1 MGPPAAAASVRAH
14 YSADVDDFLRAD
26 PDRVLGALTRAA
38 KDVTE
43 EQKDAWLKEIDV
55 LQRELRGAGG
65 RLFLEFVI
73 PRMGKR
79 ADAVL
84 VHAGTVFVMEFKV
97 KSRKYDKAA
106 VEQCVDYALDL
117 KNFHEGSRDIPI
129 VPVLVATEAKTRARG
144 SYTKDKDGVFF
155 PVKVGKRG
163 LGAAI
168 AGIAE
173 EHPAGAI
180 EPVRWERFP
189 YNPTPTIIEAAL
201 AMYAGQNVAEI
212 TRSEGGENLGKTTDT
227 VEGVIKR
234 SKRLGK
240 KSICFVTG
248 VPGAGKT
255 LAGLNLAGKRRDYEK
270 GERAIYVSG
279 NGPLVKVLQEALARD
294 KIKSNRLEL
303 EKLKKRLER
312 QKADAKTAKKEI
324 REARVS
330 KTDALREAN
339 VIIQALRNFVH
350 ESLANPAAPAERI
363 VIFDE
368 AQRAWTARAMNKALK
383 KLNLEPH
390 NKSQA
395 TILLDAMN
403 RHGDWAVVVCL
414 VGGGQEI
421 NHDEGGLPEWFNS
434 LRCSRAG
441 WEAYVPDM
449 LDKEHL
455 QGKSLDKMLGGARF
469 VRKPNLHLATSVR
482 SFRSERVS
490 EFVGALLD
498 LDEEAAKAALGAITK
513 KRYPVV
519 LTRDFG
525 RAKEWLRFKARGT
538 QRFGVVAAAKSYRLM
553 PHGIYV
559 QVAADATKWFLN
571 TSEDPR
577 SAYSCEYAAT
587 EFEVQGLELDWACVA
602 WDADLRL
609 TKDGWSHH
617 EFRGSAWTRV
627 RKEDKQMYLK
637 NAYRVLLTRARQGM
651 VVFVPEGDPGDPT
664 RRREFY
670 DRTYRYLKRVGLEE
684 LPPVRSGA
692 PSGSGQA
699 RRPVPARTKPLAQQT

>member
-1 MGPPAAAASVRAH
+1 MEPPAAAALVRAH
-14 YSADVDDFLRAD
+14 YSADVDDFLRED

-129 VPVLVATEAKTRARG
+129 VPVLVATEAKTRARS

-168 AGIAE
+168 ARIAE

-180 EPVRWERFP
+180 EPVRWERSP
-189 YNPTPTIIEAAL
+189 YNPTPTIVEAAL

-212 TRSEGGENLGKTTDT
+212 TRSEGGANLGKTTDT
-227 VEGVIKR
+227 VEDVIKR

-303 EKLKKRLER
+303 EKLKERLEK
-312 QKADAKTAKKEI
+312 QKADAKTSRKEI
-324 REARVS
+324 REARVL

-339 VIIQALRNFVH
+339 VIIQALRNFMH
-350 ESLANPAAPAERI
+350 ESRIKPAAPPERI
-363 VIFDE
+363 LVFDE
-368 AQRAWTARAMNKALK
+368 AQRAWNREAMDRALE
-383 KLNLEPH
+383 KLDAEPRG
-390 NKSQA
+390 KSQPE
-395 TILLDAMN
+395 ILLDVMD

-421 NHDEGGLPEWFNS
+421 NRGEAGLPEWFDS
-434 LRCSRAG
+434 LRRSRTK
-441 WEAYVPDM
+441 WEAYVPPK

-455 QGKSLDKMLGGARF
+455 QGGSMGQTLDGIRA
-469 VRKPNLHLATSVR
+469 VRRPSLHLATSVR

-490 EFVGALLD
+490 EFVGSLLD
-498 LDEEAAKAALGAITK
+498 LDEEAAKAALGAITR

-519 LTRDFG
+519 VTRDFG
-525 RAKEWLRFKARGT
+525 RAKEWLRSRARGT
-538 QRFGVVAAAKSYRLM
+538 ERFGVVAAAKSYRLM

-559 QVAADATKWFLN
+559 QVATDATKWFLN

-609 TKDGWSHH
+609 TGDGWSHH

-627 RKEDKQMYLK
+627 RNEHKQRYLE

-651 VVFVPEGDPGDPT
+651 VVFVPQGDPADAT
-664 RRREFY
+664 RKREFY
-670 DRTYRYLKRVGLEE
+670 DRTYRYLKRLGLEE
-684 LPPVRSGA
+684 L
-692 PSGSGQA
+692 
-699 RRPVPARTKPLAQQT
+699 RPA

>member
-1 MGPPAAAASVRAH
+1 MPAPKPHMEPPAAAAPVRAH
-14 YSADVDDFLRAD
+14 YSADVQDFLRDD
-26 PDRVLGALTRAA
+26 PNRILGVLTKAA
-38 KDVTE
+38 RDAGGD
-43 EQKDAWLKEIDV
+43 QIDAWIKEIDV
-55 LQRELRGAGG
+55 LQKELRGVGG

-84 VHAGTVFVMEFKV
+84 VHAGTVFVIEFKV
-97 KSRKYDKAA
+97 GSRKYDKSA

-117 KNFHEGSRDIPI
+117 KNFHEGSYDAPI
-129 VPVLVATEAKTRARG
+129 VPVLVATSAGERARSSYPKDRDG
-144 SYTKDKDGVFF
+144 SFF
-155 PVKVGKRG
+155 PVKIGRRG
-163 LGAAI
+163 LGSAI
-168 AGIAE
+168 AGIAK
-173 EHPAGAI
+173 EHPAEAI
-180 EPVRWERFP
+180 DPIRWERSA
-189 YNPTPTIIEAAL
+189 YNPTPTIVEAAR
-201 AMYAGQNVAEI
+201 AMYARQNIKEI
-212 TRSEGGENLGKTTDT
+212 TRSEGGDNLKNTTNT
-227 VEGVIKR
+227 VEDIIER
-234 SKRLGK
+234 SKKLGK

-255 LAGLNLAGKRRDYEK
+255 LAGLNLAGKRRDRKEGEK
-270 GERAIYVSG
+270 AIYVSG

-294 KIKSNRLEL
+294 EIKSNRLKIEN
-303 EKLKKRLER
+303 LKKRLKDE
-312 QKADAKTAKKEI
+312 KADAKTIKEKMKGKKMRKI
-324 REARVS
+324 DAVR
-330 KTDALREAN
+330 KTKPL
-339 VIIQALRNFVH
+339 IQALRNFVH

-390 NKSQA
+390 DKSQA

-421 NHDEGGLPEWFNS
+421 NHDEGGLPEWFKS

-455 QGKSLDKMLGGARF
+455 QGGSLDEMLRGTKF

-482 SFRSERVS
+482 SFRTGRVS

-498 LDEEAAKAALGAITK
+498 LEEQKARAALAEMTEK
-513 KRYPVV
+513 KYPVA

-525 RAKEWLRFKARGT
+525 RAKEWLRSKAQGT

-559 QVAADATKWFLN
+559 QVAADAVSWFLN
-571 TSEDPR
+571 TPEDPR

-627 RKEDKQMYLK
+627 RKEDKQGYLK

-664 RRREFY
+664 RKREFY
-670 DRTYRYLKRVGLEE
+670 DRTYRYLKGLGLEE
-684 LPPVRSGA
+684 L
-692 PSGSGQA
+692 Q
-699 RRPVPARTKPLAQQT
+699 PA

>member
-1 MGPPAAAASVRAH
+1 MRAH
-14 YSADVDDFLRAD
+14 YSADVDDFLRDD
-26 PDRVLGALTRAA
+26 PDRVLGVLTKAA

-43 EQKDAWLKEIDV
+43 EQKDAWLKEIGV

-84 VHAGTVFVMEFKV
+84 VHAGTVFVIEFKV
-97 KSRKYDKAA
+97 RSRKYDKSA

-117 KNFHEGSRDIPI
+117 KNFHEGSHDIPI

-155 PVKVGKRG
+155 PVKVGRRG

-173 EHPAGAI
+173 EHPAEAI
-180 EPVRWERFP
+180 EPVRWERSP
-189 YNPTPTIIEAAL
+189 YNPTPTIIEADL
-201 AMYAGQNVAEI
+201 AMYAGQNVEEI

-255 LAGLNLAGKRRDYEK
+255 LAGLNLSGKRRDYEK

-294 KIKSNRLEL
+294 RIKSNRLEL
-303 EKLKKRLER
+303 GKLKERLER

-339 VIIQALRNFVH
+339 VIIQALRNFMH
-350 ESLANPAAPAERI
+350 ESRIKPAAPPERI
-363 VIFDE
+363 LVFDE
-368 AQRAWTARAMNKALK
+368 AQRAWNAEAMDRALE
-383 KLNLEPH
+383 KLNVEPLG
-390 NKSQA
+390 KSQPE
-395 TILLDAMN
+395 ILLDVMD
-403 RHGDWAVVVCL
+403 RHRDWAVVVCL
-414 VGGGQEI
+414 VGGGQDI
-421 NHDEGGLPEWFNS
+421 NRGEAGLPEWFDS
-434 LRCSRAG
+434 LRCSRAK
-441 WEAYVPDM
+441 WEAYVPAK

-455 QGKSLDKMLGGARF
+455 QGKSMGQMLDGIRA
-469 VRKPNLHLATSVR
+469 VRRPSLHLATSVR

-490 EFVGALLD
+490 EFVGSLLD
-498 LDEEAAKAALGAITK
+498 LDEEAAKAALGAITR

-519 LTRDFG
+519 VTRDFG
-525 RAKEWLRFKARGT
+525 RAKEWLRSKARGT
-538 QRFGVVAAAKSYRLM
+538 ERFGVVAAAKSYRLM

-559 QVAADATKWFLN
+559 QVATDATKWFLN

-627 RKEDKQMYLK
+627 RKEDKQRYLK

-651 VVFVPEGDPGDPT
+651 VVFVPEGDPADAT
-664 RRREFY
+664 RKREFY

-684 LPPVRSGA
+684 LRA
-692 PSGSGQA
+692 A
-699 RRPVPARTKPLAQQT
+699 

>member
-1 MGPPAAAASVRAH
+1 MEPPAAAALVRAH
-14 YSADVDDFLRAD
+14 YSADVEDFLRDD
-26 PDRVLGALTRAA
+26 PDRILGVLTKAA
-38 KDVTE
+38 KDAGGD
-43 EQKDAWLKEIDV
+43 QIDAWIKEIDV
-55 LQRELRGAGG
+55 LQRELRGVGG

-84 VHAGTVFVMEFKV
+84 VHAGTVFVIEFKV
-97 KSRKYDKAA
+97 GSRKYDKSA

-117 KNFHEGSRDIPI
+117 KNFHEGSYDTPI
-129 VPVLVATEAKTRARG
+129 VPVLVATGARERARS
-144 SYTKDKDGVFF
+144 SYPKDKDGAFF
-155 PVKVGKRG
+155 PVKIGQRG
-163 LGAAI
+163 LGSAI
-168 AGIAE
+168 AGIAK
-173 EHPAGAI
+173 EHPAEAI
-180 EPVRWERFP
+180 EPIRWERSA
-189 YNPTPTIIEAAL
+189 YNPTPTIVEAAR
-201 AMYAGQNVAEI
+201 AMYARQNIKEI
-212 TRSEGGENLGKTTDT
+212 TRSEGGDNLKNTTNT
-227 VEGVIKR
+227 IEEIIER
-234 SKRLGK
+234 SKKLGK

-255 LAGLNLAGKRRDYEK
+255 LAGLNLAGKRRDRKEGEK
-270 GERAIYVSG
+270 AIYVSG

-294 KIKSNRLEL
+294 EIKSNRLEI
-303 EKLKKRLER
+303 ENLKKRLEDE
-312 QKADAKTAKKEI
+312 KADVKTIKEKMKGKKMRKIDAI
-324 REARVS
+324 R
-330 KTDALREAN
+330 KTKPL
-339 VIIQALRNFVH
+339 IQALRNFVH

-421 NHDEGGLPEWFNS
+421 NHDEGGLPEWFDS
-434 LRCSRAG
+434 LRRSRAG

-455 QGKSLDKMLGGARF
+455 QGRSLDKMLGGARF
-469 VRKPNLHLATSVR
+469 VRKPNLHLATSIR
-482 SFRSERVS
+482 SFRTERVS

-498 LDEEAAKAALGAITK
+498 LKEQEARAALAEMTEK
-513 KRYPVV
+513 KYPVV

-525 RAKEWLRFKARGT
+525 RAKEWLRSKAQGT

-559 QVAADATKWFLN
+559 QVAADAVSWFLN

-602 WDADLRL
+602 WDADLRR
-609 TKDGWSHH
+609 TKDGWGHH

-627 RKEDKQMYLK
+627 HNEDKQRYLK

-664 RRREFY
+664 RKREFY
-670 DRTYRYLKRVGLEE
+670 DRTYCYLKRLGVEE
-684 LPPVRSGA
+684 LPPARSRALSRPGRPA
-692 PSGSGQA
+692 
-699 RRPVPARTKPLAQQT
+699 PVPPRGTKTRN